1 MSQKEYEQGLAIRRQ
16 MFGDA
21 HVNRAMDNMD
31 EFTKGFQDYVNE
43 ICYGGIWARSGISLK
58 TRSLLN
64 LAILATLGRSQ
75 ELKLHIRGAIA
86 NGATREELF
95 EVFLQCAMYSG
106 IPSANDAFR
115 LAKEVFAE
123 KG

>member
-1 MSQKEYEQGLAIRRQ
+1 MSQKEDEQGLAIRRQ

>member
-43 ICYGGIWARSGISLK
+43 VCYGGIWARSGISLK

-75 ELKLHIRGAIA
+75 ELKLHIRGALA
-86 NGATREELF
+86 NGATREEMF
-95 EVFLQCAMYSG
+95 EVFMQCAMYAG

-115 LAKEVFAE
+115 LAKEIFAE
-123 KG
+123 NG

>member
-1 MSQKEYEQGLAIRRQ
+1 MSQKEYEQGLAIRRR

-21 HVNRAMDNMD
+21 HVDRAMDDMD

-86 NGATREELF
+86 NGATREEMF

-115 LAKEVFAE
+115 LAKEIFAE
-123 KG
+123 NG

>member
-1 MSQKEYEQGLAIRRQ
+1 MSQKEYEQGLAIRRR

-21 HVNRAMDNMD
+21 HVNCAMDNMD